1 MCTRVLTYF
10 LQKHLH
16 PTAKI
21 TELGLLQG

>member
-1 MCTRVLTYF
+1 MRVLTYF